1 MDKTLLSNEHG
12 NLLTKA
18 EEIRAKYNGKSGG
31 MSATDA
37 QEFEGLM
44 DRADSLRDQI
54 TLLER
59 EEKAQAW
66 SREITTATLPHVIAE
81 AEAKGDKHTVLA
93 TKAFN
98 KFLVGERIG
107 DEELKAIAA
116 SVTRK
121 AYQADNPAGGGFLVV
136 PEVLVSQILETMRN
150 MTYVRSMATTF
161 TLASAASLGAP
172 ALDTDF
178 ADFSWTTELGTGSED
193 TTGAFG
199 KRELRPAPLAKSIK
213 LSKKLIRQASGA
225 SGFILDRLAYINGN
239 TQENAFLNGSGANQP
254 LGVFVAG
261 SSSTGGIST
270 SRDTTAANAS
280 SIVADDLI
288 NVYFSLKAQYRNRA
302 KWILHRS
309 VVKEVRKLKDSS
321 NNYIWATALGPGTGL
336 QGVSSTLMGLPLLE
350 SELAPGTITTGLYTA
365 ILGDFSQYWIA
376 DALDME
382 IQVVDQ
388 LYAATNQNGYF
399 LRSECDGMPVLEE
412 AFARLKQA

>member
-1 MDKTLLSNEHG
+1 MDKTLLHNEYG
-12 NLLTKA
+12 NVLTKA
-18 EEIRAKYNGKSGG
+18 EEIRQKYNGKSGG

-44 DRADSLRDQI
+44 DRADNLRDQI

-66 SREITTATLPHVIAE
+66 GREVVSETLPRVIAE
-81 AEAKGDKHTVLA
+81 AEAKGDKNLAIA

-98 KFLVGERIG
+98 RFLLGDRIN
-107 DEELKAIAA
+107 DEELKAISQ

-150 MTYVRSMATTF
+150 YTYVRGLATVFPLPT
-161 TLASAASLGAP
+161 AGSLGVP
-172 ALDTDF
+172 SLDTEF
-178 ADFSWTTELGTGSED
+178 ADFTWTSELATGSEE

-199 KRELRPAPLAKSIK
+199 KRELRPNPLAKSLK
-213 LSKKLIRQASGA
+213 LSKKLVRQVPNSSA
-225 SGFILDRLAYINGN
+225 FILDRLAYVMGT
-239 TQENAFLNGSGANQP
+239 TQENAFLTGSGANQP
-254 LGVFVAG
+254 LGVFTVGTAA
-261 SSSTGGIST
+261 TGGIST
-270 SRDTTAANAS
+270 SRDKTTASATA
-280 SIVADDLI
+280 ITADELI
-288 NVYFSLKAQYRNRA
+288 DTYFLLKAQYRSRA
-302 KWILHRS
+302 KWILHRD
-309 VVKEVRKLKDSS
+309 VIKAVRKLKDSN
-321 NNYIWATALGPGTGL
+321 NNYLWATGMGPGMAV
-336 QGVSSTLMGLPLLE
+336 QGVSQTLMGVPLLE
-350 SELAPGTITTGLYTA
+350 SEFAPGTIATGLYTA
-365 ILGDFSQYWIA
+365 IIGDFSQYWIA

-399 LRSECDGMPVLEE
+399 FRAECDGMPVLEE